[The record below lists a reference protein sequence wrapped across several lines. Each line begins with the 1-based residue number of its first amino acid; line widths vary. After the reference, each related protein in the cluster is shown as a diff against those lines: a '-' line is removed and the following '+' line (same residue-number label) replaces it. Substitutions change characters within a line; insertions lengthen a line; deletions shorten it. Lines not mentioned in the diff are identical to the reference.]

1 MGFDNLNITIN
12 GNVGTINKDCT
23 IIQNQQP
30 QSRMDDIPEAEIVE
44 EEEDSK
50 PLSFEDAIPE
60 HLRTGRLLVAWN
72 QLAKEGILTHDYKLA
87 EGISNPAAKY
97 LVERFCL
104 NKGRN
109 YWTSFEQFWELKNLR
124 CVKDLPRK
132 EVRDAID
139 KIFYNL

>member
-1 MGFDNLNITIN
+1 MKDVFSTIN
-12 GNVGTINKDCT
+12 IYGDVGTVINIYT
-23 IIQNQQP
+23 IILP
-30 QSRMDDIPEAEIVE
+30 QHPTDDIPEAEIVE
-44 EEEDSK
+44 EEEDNK

-72 QLAKEGILTHDYKLA
+72 QLVKEGILTHDYQLGEDTSK
-87 EGISNPAAKY
+87 STAKY
-97 LVERFCL
+97 LVECFCL

-139 KIFYNL
+139 KIFCNL